1 MSTRYN
7 DFVITGIRTKWGM
20 PLSKLRKEYG
30 EELYAYCLRMAQPYL
45 KQGTLEIVNDTLKL
59 TRPGIFIS
67 DGIMS
72 DMLRVED

>member
-1 MSTRYN
+1 
-7 DFVITGIRTKWGM
+7 
-20 PLSKLRKEYG
+20 
-30 EELYAYCLRMAQPYL
+30 MAQPYL